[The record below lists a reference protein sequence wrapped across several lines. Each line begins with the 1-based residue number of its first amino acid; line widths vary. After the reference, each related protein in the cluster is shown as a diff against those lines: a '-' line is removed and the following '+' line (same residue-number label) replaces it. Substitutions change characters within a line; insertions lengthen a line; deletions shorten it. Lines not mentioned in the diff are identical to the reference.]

1 MITKMNSSIFI
12 IMDWIIFSLNIILI
26 LVLVLMQAV
35 TRIALFC
42 IRVVEIGITRVI
54 TIIIEFPV
62 WWSI

>member
-1 MITKMNSSIFI
+1 
-12 IMDWIIFSLNIILI
+12 MDWIIFSLNIILI

-62 WWSI
+62 GWSI